1 MDKFLSSH
9 FDCESP
15 QYYPEDFQGAA
26 PGDGIIYISSDDDME
41 CVSSA
46 SVDDLESL
54 SDDDEMALLAQCVER
69 QMELPSTSE
78 AIPIPSSANKQEVT
92 RAATPRLAYVPG
104 PMIDAGY
111 FDLGMGRGPI
121 ARDPR
126 LRNDHPINL
135 CSQLIPT
142 VDTPMS
148 PPAVDKYPSGDWRIA
163 AEATTSS
170 KQEHAN
176 GIHFRGPSG
185 ADNPYISGCTDCLVC
200 GKSVEQIQ
208 DEAVIDYLHKT
219 TIQGES
225 ALQFNARRLAFL
237 EGMKVGCFM
246 LIPGGVS
253 QASACDG
260 NLYSIS
266 HNYKKAQPNTLPLN

>member
-9 FDCESP
+9 FDSGSP
-15 QYYPEDFQGAA
+15 EYYPEDFQGAA
-26 PGDGIIYISSDDDME
+26 PGDWVIYTSSDDDME
-41 CVSSA
+41 WASSA

-54 SDDDEMALLAQCVER
+54 SHDDEVALLAQCVER

-78 AIPIPSSANKQEVT
+78 SIPIPSTANKQEVT
-92 RAATPRLAYVPG
+92 RAATPRLAYIPG
-104 PMIDAGY
+104 PMFDAGY

-121 ARDPR
+121 ARDSR
-126 LRNDHPINL
+126 LRNDHPISL
-135 CSQLIPT
+135 YSQLILM

-148 PPAVDKYPSGDWRIA
+148 PPARDKNPSGDWRIA
-163 AEATTSS
+163 AEATTSNS
-170 KQEHAN
+170 QQHSN
-176 GIHFRGPSG
+176 GIHFRGPNG
-185 ADNPYISGCTDCLVC
+185 GDNPYISGCTDCLVC

-219 TIQGES
+219 AIRGES
-225 ALQFNARRLAFL
+225 AEQFNARRLAFL

-253 QASACDG
+253 QASACDC
-260 NLYSIS
+260 NVYSIC
-266 HNYKKAQPNTLPLN
+266 HDYKKVQPYTLPLN

>member
-1 MDKFLSSH
+1 MNKFLASQ
-9 FDCESP
+9 FDSESP
-15 QYYPEDFQGAA
+15 EYYPEDFQGAA
-26 PGDGIIYISSDDDME
+26 PGDGVIYISSDDEME
-41 CVSSA
+41 CASSA

-69 QMELPSTSE
+69 QLDLPSTS
-78 AIPIPSSANKQEVT
+78 AGIQIPSASGKQEVT
-92 RAATPRLAYVPG
+92 RATTPRLAYVPG
-104 PMIDAGY
+104 PMFDAGY
-111 FDLGMGRGPI
+111 FDLRMGRGPT
-121 ARDPR
+121 ARDSR

-135 CSQLIPT
+135 CSQLIPM

-148 PPAVDKYPSGDWRIA
+148 PPAIDKYPTGDWRIT

-170 KQEHAN
+170 SQRHEG
-176 GIHFRGPSG
+176 GIHFRGPTA
-185 ADNPYISGCTDCLVC
+185 ADNPYITGCTDCLVC

-219 TIQGES
+219 AVRGES
-225 ALQFNARRLAFL
+225 AEQFNARRLAFL

-260 NLYSIS
+260 NTYSICHS
-266 HNYKKAQPNTLPLN
+266 YKKAEPFTVPLN

>member
-9 FDCESP
+9 FDSESP
-15 QYYPEDFQGAA
+15 EYFPEDFQGAA
-26 PGDGIIYISSDDDME
+26 PGDGIIYISSDDEMD
-41 CVSSA
+41 CASGA

-54 SDDDEMALLAQCVER
+54 SDNDEMALLAQCVER

-92 RAATPRLAYVPG
+92 RTATPRLAYVPG
-104 PMIDAGY
+104 PMFDAGY
-111 FDLGMGRGPI
+111 FDLGMDRWPI

-135 CSQLIPT
+135 CSQLIPM

-148 PPAVDKYPSGDWRIA
+148 PPAVDKYPSGDWIIA

-170 KQEHAN
+170 SQEHAGGN
-176 GIHFRGPSG
+176 HFRGPSG
-185 ADNPYISGCTDCLVC
+185 ADNPYISGRTDCLVC

-219 TIQGES
+219 VIRGES
-225 ALQFNARRLAFL
+225 AVQFNARKLAFL

-266 HNYKKAQPNTLPLN
+266 HDYRKAQPSTLPLN